1 MADNRGMPSPPKR
14 LAIFDLDHTLI
25 PYDSG
30 MAWSKFL
37 IAEGVLE
44 PGFVDVALEHARRYA
59 AGTLDV
65 FEQQRLFLGVL
76 ARFDRVRLD
85 EYRRHYTEQLRD
97 LVPPS
102 AAALV
107 RRHADAG
114 ELTVIATATTRY
126 IAEPYAALFGVEHLV
141 ASEACQLADGRF
153 GGDVQGEPSYAAGK
167 PLAIARWLSSIG
179 LRRESFERISAY
191 SDSFND
197 VPLLEYATNPVA
209 VQPDPRLAAI
219 CVERGWRV
227 APTLDATLDS
237 TFPG

>member
-1 MADNRGMPSPPKR
+1 MPSPPQS

-25 PYDSG
+25 PFDSG
-30 MAWSKFL
+30 MAWSEFL
-37 IAEGVLE
+37 VAEGLLE
-44 PGFVDVALEHARRYA
+44 SGFVDVALEQARRYA

-65 FEQQRLFLGVL
+65 FEQQRLFLNVL

-85 EYRRHYTEQLRD
+85 EFRRRYTEQLRD
-97 LVPPS
+97 RVPTS

-126 IAEPYAALFGVEHLV
+126 IAEPYAELFGVEHLV
-141 ASEACQLADGRF
+141 ASEARQLADGRF
-153 GGDVQGEPSYAAGK
+153 SGDVQGEPSYAAGK
-167 PLAIARWLSSIG
+167 PHAIARWLSSIG
-179 LRRESFERISAY
+179 LRRESFERITAY

-197 VPLLEYATNPVA
+197 VPLLEFATDPIA

-219 CVERGWRV
+219 CAVRGWRV
-227 APTLDATLDS
+227 APTLDATLGS
-237 TFPG
+237 TFPD